1 MFGNVLVGVDGRS
14 GGRDA
19 IALTTQLAD
28 PDARI
33 TLVHVYGDGWTLGR
47 GGALLLAIERA
58 DSEQMLQRERDA
70 ASVEAEL
77 LSNPAGAV
85 GRALH
90 ELAERHEADL
100 LVIGSCRRGLVGRT
114 VMGDDTRAS
123 LNGAPCAV
131 AIAPRGYEQL
141 APQLTTIGVG
151 YDGAPESELALAA
164 ARVLALRLGAKIR
177 ALSVVSLSNASH
189 NAPIPENWPE
199 IVKTLIDADLER
211 LHGLD
216 DVEAE
221 ATYGE
226 PSEELA
232 HFSKALSLLIVGS
245 RGYGP
250 PGRVFNGSTSSYLE
264 RRARCPLLVLPRGSA
279 CTEHLDSLAD
289 DAHQPVGTPS

>member
-19 IALTTQLAD
+19 IAFAKQLVD
-28 PDARI
+28 RGARI
-33 TLVHVYGDGWTLGR
+33 TLVHVYGDVWTLGR

-58 DSEQMLQRERDA
+58 DSEQMLERERDA

-77 LSNPAGAV
+77 LSSPASAV

-90 ELAERHEADL
+90 ELAEHHKADL

-114 VMGDDTRAS
+114 VMGDETRAS

-131 AIAPRGYEQL
+131 AIAPRGYDQL

-151 YDGAPESELALAA
+151 YDSSPESELALAA
-164 ARVLALRLGAKIR
+164 ARVLARRLGAKIR
-177 ALSVVSLSNASH
+177 ALSVVSLSNAAH
-189 NAPIPENWPE
+189 DGPIPDNWPE
-199 IVKTLIDADLER
+199 IVKQLIDAELER

-232 HFSKALSLLIVGS
+232 HFSEGLSLLIVGS

-250 PGRVFNGSTSSYLE
+250 LGRVFNGSTSSYLE
-264 RRARCPLLVLPRGSA
+264 RRAPCPLLVLPRGLA
-279 CTEHLDSLAD
+279 CTEHVNSLAD
-289 DAHQPVGTPS
+289 DAHQPVGSRS